1 MTTWFTSDTHFG
13 HANAITF
20 TDRPFGDVDA
30 MTEGLLAVINKRVT
44 ATDQLYVLGD
54 FSFKLNLA
62 QARAV
67 RERINCQNVHLV
79 PGNHDRDWS
88 NVNEPLTRGVFIVE
102 PPIKVIKAQRRK
114 IVMSHYPMMDWQGLG
129 HAAIHLHGHIHA
141 PAAYNERNRSL
152 RLLRYDV
159 GVDAN
164 GYAPVSLEQ
173 IREFFDGVE
182 HRQCVDWTQWAVL
195 ANGALDE
202 AVQNQKRDNTQSK
215 WKRPSRREF

>member
-13 HANAITF
+13 HANAIGF

-30 MTEGLLAVINKRVT
+30 MTEGLLAAINDRVT
-44 ATDQLYVLGD
+44 ATDHLYILGD

-102 PPIKVIKAQRRK
+102 PPIKVIKERRRK
-114 IVMSHYPMMDWQGLG
+114 IVMSHYPMMDWQGLS

-164 GYAPVSLEQ
+164 GYVPVSMDQ
-173 IREFFDGVE
+173 VFAFFDGIE
-182 HRQCVDWTQWAVL
+182 PRLRMDWTQWAVL
-195 ANGALDE
+195 AEDA
-202 AVQNQKRDNTQSK
+202 
-215 WKRPSRREF
+215 